1 MNFTEVVVV
10 PREQFAWVW
19 LMTMIVTYPVYFA
32 AVAVVGETTF
42 ATQIALFAAT
52 TVVQVVVIGAASAA
66 IALRRRT
73 GPDRDERDRAIAHRA
88 SSVAYGI
95 LIVGMIL
102 VGCLM
107 PFSHSG
113 WSLFHAAVLTI
124 AAAEI
129 VRHGMI
135 VAMYRRGWHG

>member
-19 LMTMIVTYPVYFA
+19 LVTMIVTYAAYFT
-32 AVAVVGETTF
+32 AVATVGETTF

-52 TVVQVVVIGAASAA
+52 TIVQVIAAASAM

-73 GPDRDERDRAIAHRA
+73 GPEKDERDRAIQHRA

-113 WSLFHAAVLTI
+113 WRLFHAAVLTI
-124 AAAEI
+124 AIAEI
-129 VRHGMI
+129 VRHGLI